1 MFTSN
6 SCLEPFF
13 PFSGCGVCRC
23 LSRRALP
30 SDHRRLADERCR
42 AADVTVRTGNPN
54 RPFFHATIFRLLLCY
69 VAVSFAMTWAL
80 IARGSPDGVPRS
92 RDLNQNFPSVSSLTR
107 KSESFDL
114 RLRLE
119 FSSLLSSLEADHFLG
134 LLY

>member
-1 MFTSN
+1 MPIKVKCEKYKSLLQSANTVFSVVKQHLIN
-6 SCLEPFF
+6 FIPIKYRLKCNFQEP
-13 PFSGCGVCRC
+13 P
-23 LSRRALP
+23 
-30 SDHRRLADERCR
+30 
-42 AADVTVRTGNPN
+42 
-54 RPFFHATIFRLLLCY
+54 TIFLFNMKS
-69 VAVSFAMTWAL
+69 VSSAMTWAL
-80 IARGSPDGVPRS
+80 IARRSPDGVPRS